1 MRTLALAALLFVGCG
16 TNGTDGNNGK
26 DGVAGKDGV
35 SGTDGVTGKDGVA
48 GKNGVNGKDGVT
60 GKDGVNGKDGTDNR
74 IVSDMNCTFNN
85 PYYITYSI
93 TTLSSGDILVQG
105 ATSGYS
111 GANFYSSKA
120 VGASTGYLSI
130 NANSNFLYLKSDK
143 ATKTATY
150 QVNSGTLYTTTNCTV
165 NNY

>member
-1 MRTLALAALLFVGCG
+1 M
-16 TNGTDGNNGK
+16 
-26 DGVAGKDGV
+26 
-35 SGTDGVTGKDGVA
+35 S
-48 GKNGVNGKDGVT
+48 
-60 GKDGVNGKDGTDNR
+60 
-74 IVSDMNCTFNN
+74 CTFSN
-85 PYYITYSI
+85 PYYIRYSI

-105 ATSGYS
+105 DTLGYS

-120 VGASTGYLSI
+120 VGALTGYLSI
-130 NANSNFLYLKSDK
+130 NADSNFFYLKSDK

>member
-26 DGVAGKDGV
+26 DGV
-35 SGTDGVTGKDGVA
+35 
-48 GKNGVNGKDGVT
+48 
-60 GKDGVNGKDGTDNR
+60 NGKDGTDNR
-74 IVSDMNCTFNN
+74 IVSNMSCTFSN

-105 ATSGYS
+105 DTLGYS

-130 NANSNFLYLKSDK
+130 NAAIDEANSNFLYLKSDK

-150 QVNSGTLYTTTNCTV
+150 QVNSGTLYTTTDCTV